1 MKNKVPAPGTAV
13 AARQSTSEHDV
24 AVSKSPDSD
33 ALYATGR
40 FGQLNDIRTGVAE
53 MVREYPKTAAVAGA
67 AVVGLA
73 AAAAIPAIRG
83 RGRSE
88 EKSGSRKKSGS

>member
-1 MKNKVPAPGTAV
+1 MSHIPNSAMPHAGPQPETDA
-13 AARQSTSEHDV
+13 QSSGSE
-24 AVSKSPDSD
+24 S
-33 ALYATGR
+33 R
-40 FGQLNDIRTGVAE
+40 FGQLSDIRSGVAD

-83 RGRSE
+83 LGRGE
-88 EKSGSRKKSGS
+88 QKGSKKKD

>member
-1 MKNKVPAPGTAV
+1 MSHIPN
-13 AARQSTSEHDV
+13 AAIPHAGPQPETDTQQSFGAES
-24 AVSKSPDSD
+24 
-33 ALYATGR
+33 R
-40 FGQLNDIRTGVAE
+40 FGQLAE
-53 MVREYPKTAAVAGA
+53 KVREYPKTAAVAGA

-88 EKSGSRKKSGS
+88 GKGGSKKKGS